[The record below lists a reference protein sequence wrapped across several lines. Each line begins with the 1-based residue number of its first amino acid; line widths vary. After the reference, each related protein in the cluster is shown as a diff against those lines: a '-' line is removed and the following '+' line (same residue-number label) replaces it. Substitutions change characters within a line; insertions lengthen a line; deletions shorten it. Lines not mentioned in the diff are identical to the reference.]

1 MDKEL
6 IELLK
11 HVTGSTETLVVWY
24 LAVDFAKDVVA
35 GITVVSGF
43 YMFGRGV
50 RAVKEYVDES
60 L

>member
-1 MDKEL
+1 MGKEL
-6 IELLK
+6 VELLK

-35 GITVVSGF
+35 GITVISGF